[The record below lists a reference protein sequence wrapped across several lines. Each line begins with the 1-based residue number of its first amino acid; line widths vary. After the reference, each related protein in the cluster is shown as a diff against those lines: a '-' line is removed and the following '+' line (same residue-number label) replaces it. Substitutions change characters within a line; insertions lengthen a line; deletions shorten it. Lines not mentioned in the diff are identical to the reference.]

1 VETAPFLRSADIA
14 FANLESPIGDKGR
27 FINMFQAPPEAV
39 EGLAFAG
46 FDVVSLAN
54 NHALDYHI
62 DGMLETMRLLREYGI
77 AYIGA
82 GRDIQEARSP
92 LIMEVKGVKVG
103 FLSYTEMWFVHARE
117 PISWRLLPPS
127 RAWPRLN

>member
-1 VETAPFLRSADIA
+1 
-14 FANLESPIGDKGR
+14 
-27 FINMFQAPPEAV
+27 MFQAPPEAV

-117 PISWRLLPPS
+117 PISWRATATEPGVAPAELDS
-127 RAWPRLN
+127 IVEDIASSGTRLMW